1 MTLPVSGNVYL
12 SDFSGEPYY
21 SVDQPPITSE
31 DRDSNDQSKN
41 YLTNDDIKAI
51 LTFIASNPHS
61 ISYEQ
66 IVRLSSLVS
75 DSKLKRA
82 TEFFSMLSTHLFP
95 LGFSA
100 SNEYSDIFGARVI
113 DFFKDSNRITCI
125 VSSEQVQIISFL
137 GDIFDE
143 KSLVQ
148 SNQTESKLIQYIQTL
163 LHHRLNEKL
172 DSATDSS

>member
-1 MTLPVSGNVYL
+1 MTLLVSDNVYL
-12 SDFSGEPYY
+12 DDFSGEPYY

-41 YLTNDDIKAI
+41 YLTNDDINTI
-51 LTFIASNPHS
+51 LTFIESNPPS

-82 TEFFSMLSTHLFP
+82 TEYFSMFSTHLVP

-100 SNEYSDIFGARVI
+100 SNGYSDIFGARVI
-113 DFFKDSNRITCI
+113 DYFKDNNRITCI
-125 VSSEQVQIISFL
+125 VSSEQVQILSFL
-137 GDIFDE
+137 GDVFDE
-143 KSLVQ
+143 KALVQ
-148 SNQTESKLIQYIQTL
+148 SNQTEAKLIQYIQTL
-163 LHHRLNEKL
+163 LHNRLNEKL
-172 DSATDSS
+172 DSATGS